1 MSFLSRTRG
10 TAAIVAASILAGT
23 TASASPLVNGG
34 SGAGEGAVTEG
45 SAPAADDDGQHEGH
59 APPKMDGRAKLVES
73 AEPPFRD
80 WKRPAAPDQAHWL
93 ESQAETYAKQKL
105 STQRPLLELGR
116 RMYDTTPD
124 EGVREGINF
133 LGEDNLLFPH
143 LYVYGDWRTAAGYS
157 DLGSE
162 FTSRLATRLNLDI
175 DLGLTATE
183 RIHAL
188 IRPLDNNVEFTQ
200 LGFGGLDDGE
210 SQLELDADLETLFFE
225 GDLGAIFGGPGAKS
239 IPIAAGKVPL
249 LFQNGVWVEDAF
261 TGFAVSFPAKNSKR
275 FDVANYDWTVFGAF
289 DDVTTGADGDPFGLA
304 GEDTNLLGVAGFL
317 EATDGYWEVGYAYAD
332 IEDGLS
338 YHNVTASFS
347 QRFGAFLSNS
357 IRVIGNFGQDPDPG
371 FAKTADGVL
380 LLVENSFITE
390 NPYSVLPYFNFFSGF
405 GTPQSLARAADAGGV
420 LKNTGLNFEA
430 DAIAAFPSLNAT
442 GHDAVGAALGI
453 EFLTDL
459 VKDQLVLEVAA
470 QHPHGDDSPLA
481 GDEYGVG
488 VRYQRPI
495 EVLGRRAAVLRFDA
509 MYGSRQENDDISG
522 IRFEFR
528 WKF

>member
-1 MSFLSRTRG
+1 MSTLHRSRWAVALACTWALAG
-10 TAAIVAASILAGT
+10 PTNAAAPWLWGGDPPSDATAAGVT
-23 TASASPLVNGG
+23 DED
-34 SGAGEGAVTEG
+34 GAHDE
-45 SAPAADDDGQHEGH
+45 H
-59 APPKMDGRAKLVES
+59 APKIDERVKLVETS
-73 AEPPFRD
+73 APPYRD
-80 WKRPAAPDQAHWL
+80 WKRPDAEDNATWL
-93 ESQAETYAKQKL
+93 ESQAETYAKEKL

-124 EGVREGINF
+124 EGVREGINL
-133 LGEDNLLFPH
+133 LGSDNLLFPH
-143 LYVYGDWRTAAGYS
+143 LYVYGDWRTAVGYS
-157 DLGSE
+157 DLGAE

-200 LGFGGLDDGE
+200 LGFAGLDDGKD
-210 SQLELDADLETLFFE
+210 QLELDADLETLFFE
-225 GDLGAIFGGPGAKS
+225 GDLGAMFGGPGAKS

-261 TGFAVSFPAKNSKR
+261 TGVAVSFPAKNSKR
-275 FDVANYDWTVFGAF
+275 FDIANYDWTVFGAF
-289 DDVTTGADGDPFGLA
+289 DDVTTRADVNDPFGR
-304 GEDTNLLGVAGFL
+304 ERDDTNILGVAGFL

-338 YHNVTASFS
+338 YHNVTASFT
-347 QRFGAFLSNS
+347 QRFGAILSNS
-357 IRVIGNFGQDPDPG
+357 VRVIGNFGQDPDPG

-380 LLVENSFITE
+380 LLVENSFITKS
-390 NPYSVLPYFNFFSGF
+390 PYTVLPYLNLFSGF
-405 GTPQSLARAADAGGV
+405 GTPQSLARATDAGGV
-420 LKNTGLNFEA
+420 LKNTGLNFET
-430 DAIAAFPSLNAT
+430 DALTAFPSLNAT
-442 GHDAVGAALGI
+442 GHDAIGAALGI
-453 EFLTDL
+453 EFLTDF

-470 QHPHGDDSPLA
+470 QHPHGDDSTML
-481 GDEYGVG
+481 GDEYGIG

-495 EVLGRRAAVLRFDA
+495 EVLGRKAAVLRFDA
-509 MYGSRQENDDISG
+509 MYGSREDNDDISG